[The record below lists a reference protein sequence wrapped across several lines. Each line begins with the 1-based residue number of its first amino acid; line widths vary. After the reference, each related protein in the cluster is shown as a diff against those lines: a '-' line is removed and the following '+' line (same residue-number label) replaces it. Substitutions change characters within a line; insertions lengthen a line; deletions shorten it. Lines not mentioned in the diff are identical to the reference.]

1 MIVLLVAGFGRAH
14 WVSAQSGLTVL
25 EHEETI
31 VFGEMIRF
39 WAKFQSEE
47 TIEKVEVLYRPV
59 DGLRTLQG
67 EAEVDGD
74 EVVYIHLVS
83 ANPGAIPVFSTVEYR
98 FLVTLENGETITTD
112 KYYFEYMDNRF
123 NWQTL
128 TDPPFRAHWIEGD
141 TAFGQTILDAARA
154 GLLKAQTLVDV
165 SAPEDL
171 DIYVYPRAADLQRAL
186 ELSGFVLA
194 AGHASPELN
203 VVMVSLPAGP
213 AQRLEIQRQIPHEIM
228 HILLYNR
235 LGNRQDNLPVWLD
248 EGLASMVEV
257 TSNPEYYIML
267 ENAVSNDAL
276 LSMESLCRGFRL
288 EASLFYLSYAQSES
302 FTRYLYDNY
311 GTSGMEA
318 LLDVYADGVECTRG
332 PEIALGQSLSRLEE
346 RWQRTLVG
354 EVDIGK
360 ELAPLIPWIVLLLSV
375 LGAPV
380 ILAIGG
386 IVGKRNPV
394 GVGVK
399 AR

>member
-1 MIVLLVAGFGRAH
+1 
-14 WVSAQSGLTVL
+14 
-25 EHEETI
+25 
-31 VFGEMIRF
+31 
-39 WAKFQSEE
+39 
-47 TIEKVEVLYRPV
+47 
-59 DGLRTLQG
+59 
-67 EAEVDGD
+67 
-74 EVVYIHLVS
+74 
-83 ANPGAIPVFSTVEYR
+83 
-98 FLVTLENGETITTD
+98 
-112 KYYFEYMDNRF
+112 
-123 NWQTL
+123 
-128 TDPPFRAHWIEGD
+128 
-141 TAFGQTILDAARA
+141 
-154 GLLKAQTLVDV
+154 
-165 SAPEDL
+165 
-171 DIYVYPRAADLQRAL
+171 
-186 ELSGFVLA
+186 
-194 AGHASPELN
+194 
-203 VVMVSLPAGP
+203 MVSLPAGP